1 MEEYIINENTHMI
14 KNSKNFI
21 KVIDKEK
28 YILIKNNI
36 INIVNNS
43 CLNYGSSYKGRC
55 LATKYLLGINYK
67 CPFIVSEKKEIIL
80 FSTTAISSEDC
91 ILINYKSI
99 KKYNIDNNYTI
110 TLTLKDNNIVKIN
123 ISKYIF
129 LNQLY
134 KASRLYSLL
143 KEKINS

>member
-14 KNSKNFI
+14 KKSKNFI
-21 KVIDKEK
+21 KVIDKTK
-28 YILIKNNI
+28 YLLIKNKI
-36 INIVNNS
+36 FNIVNNS

-55 LATKYLLGINYK
+55 HATNYLLGISYK

-80 FSTTAISSEDC
+80 FSTTSINSDDC

-99 KKYNIDNNYTI
+99 KKYIIENNYNI
-110 TLTLKDNNIVKIN
+110 IIIFKDNNQVKIN

-143 KEKINS
+143 KEKINK